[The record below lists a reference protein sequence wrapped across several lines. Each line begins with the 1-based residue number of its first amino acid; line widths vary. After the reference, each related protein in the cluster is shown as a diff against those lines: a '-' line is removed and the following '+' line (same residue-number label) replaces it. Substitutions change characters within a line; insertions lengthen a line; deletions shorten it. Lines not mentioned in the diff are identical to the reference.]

1 MKNDELILYRYEN
14 DNKKISDKEKIEIKY
29 RILKRQNR
37 NALIYSISTFLYLSV
52 ITFFISTEKYFSNQE
67 KEITWLI
74 IGAIIYLIASVL
86 LIFCIKTKSKEGK
99 IKFKYKNEK
108 AFYVYLIFL
117 LIGTFI
123 TFNGLNLTNT
133 LAFAIGFTFYSVS
146 ISAYTYHNRTKGNK
160 KISIIK
166 KILSSIIAFLIGF
179 LFAFLLDKNSYNN
192 EYSKYEYSKN
202 AIVIYDEINRPNLIK
217 KANKTWY
224 MFNKKYNTNHYEL
237 SVSNKPEDINVVY
250 EIDDVLIS
258 NLYGNDNYAAWTEFT
273 KDSIIYAY
281 YDKQENQ
288 PYELLTLPFSNE
300 QPQLTNIGLYKDNIY
315 YEIIDYDNDE
325 INIYERNISTNTDTL
340 IYKIETS
347 KSELPYN
354 TLNVEGKNL
363 ILTTSHYNKLKIIH
377 FNLDDISS
385 DPKIIDTN
393 EYSQIAYTVSYN
405 NDTYAVYYKTNN
417 IDKIA
422 LFNKNGKLINNI
434 HTFGSNNFAYLD
446 KIELKNNKL
455 YWINYKYSKKK
466 DANNY
471 YLSIYDLKSNDL
483 KMINNIFYF
492 EISNNKIYGLGF
504 YNKNIKDVRLYE
516 IYK

>member
-1 MKNDELILYRYEN
+1 MKNDELILYKYEN
-14 DNKKISDKEKIEIKY
+14 DNKKISDKEKREIKY
-29 RILKRQNR
+29 RIIKRQNR
-37 NALIYSISTFLYLSV
+37 NALIYSISMFLYLSSLNFL
-52 ITFFISTEKYFSNQE
+52 ICSEEYFFNKE
-67 KEITWLI
+67 KEITWLFIGVI
-74 IGAIIYLIASVL
+74 IWLIASIL
-86 LIFCIKTKSKEGK
+86 SIFCIKTKSKEGK
-99 IKFKYKNEK
+99 IKYKYKNEK
-108 AFYVYLIFL
+108 AFYVYLIIL
-117 LIGTFI
+117 PIATFI
-123 TFNGLNLTNT
+123 TFNRLNLPNI
-133 LAFAIGFTFYSVS
+133 LSLAIGLTLYS
-146 ISAYTYHNRTKGNK
+146 ISISFYVYHNRTKGNK

-179 LFAFLLDKNSYNN
+179 LFAFLLDKNTYNN

-288 PYELLTLPFSNE
+288 PYELLTLPFSDK

-340 IYKIETS
+340 IYKIKS
-347 KSELPYN
+347 DKSELSYN

-363 ILTTSHYNKLKIIH
+363 ILTTSHYNKLEIIH
-377 FNLDDISS
+377 FNLDDIKSS
-385 DPKIIDTN
+385 PKLINTN

-405 NDTYAVYYKTNN
+405 NDTYAVYYKTSGVE
-417 IDKIA
+417 KIA
-422 LFNKNGKLINNI
+422 LFNKDGKLINNI
-434 HTFGSNNFAYLD
+434 HTFGSSNFAYLD

-471 YLSIYDLKSNDL
+471 YLSIYDFKSNDL
-483 KMINNIFYF
+483 KRINNIFYF
-492 EISNNKIYGLGF
+492 ELSNNKIYGLGF

>member
-1 MKNDELILYRYEN
+1 MKNDELILYKYEN

-37 NALIYSISTFLYLSV
+37 NALIYSISMFLYLSSLNFL
-52 ITFFISTEKYFSNQE
+52 ICSEEYFFNKE
-67 KEITWLI
+67 KEITWLF
-74 IGAIIYLIASVL
+74 IGVIIYLIASVL

-123 TFNGLNLTNT
+123 IFNGLNLTNT

-146 ISAYTYHNRTKGNK
+146 ISACTYHNRTKGKKKLSLVK
-160 KISIIK
+160 KIITSIT
-166 KILSSIIAFLIGF
+166 AFLIGF
-179 LFAFLLDKNSYNN
+179 LFAFLLDKNTYNN

-224 MFNKKYNTNHYEL
+224 MFNKKYNTSHYEL

-325 INIYERNISTNTDTL
+325 ISIYERNISTNTDTL
-340 IYKIETS
+340 IYEIETA

-363 ILTTSHYNKLKIIH
+363 ILTTSHYNKLEIIH

-393 EYSQIAYTVSYN
+393 EYSQMAYTISYDK
-405 NDTYAVYYKTNN
+405 DTYAVYYKTSSVE
-417 IDKIA
+417 KIA
-422 LFNKNGKLINNI
+422 VFNKNGKLINNI
-434 HTFGSNNFAYLD
+434 HTFGSSNFAYLD

-455 YWINYKYSKKK
+455 YWINYKHSNKK

-483 KMINNIFYF
+483 KRINNIFYF

-504 YNKNIKDVRLYE
+504 YNKNIKYVRLYE

>member
-1 MKNDELILYRYEN
+1 MKNDELILYKYEN

-37 NALIYSISTFLYLSV
+37 NALIYSISMFLYLSSLNFL
-52 ITFFISTEKYFSNQE
+52 ICSEEYFFNKE
-67 KEITWLI
+67 KEITWLF
-74 IGAIIYLIASVL
+74 IGVIIYLIASVL

-123 TFNGLNLTNT
+123 IFNGLNLTNT

-146 ISAYTYHNRTKGNK
+146 ISACTYHNRTKGNK

-179 LFAFLLDKNSYNN
+179 LFAFLLDKNTYNN

-325 INIYERNISTNTDTL
+325 ISIYERNISTNTDTL
-340 IYKIETS
+340 IYKIETA

-363 ILTTSHYNKLKIIH
+363 ILTTSHYNKLEIIH

-393 EYSQIAYTVSYN
+393 EYSQMAYTISYDK
-405 NDTYAVYYKTNN
+405 DTYAVYYKTSGVE
-417 IDKIA
+417 KIA
-422 LFNKNGKLINNI
+422 VFNKNGKLINNI
-434 HTFGSNNFAYLD
+434 HTFGSSNFAYLD

-455 YWINYKYSKKK
+455 YWINYKHSNKK

-483 KMINNIFYF
+483 KRINNIFYF

-504 YNKNIKDVRLYE
+504 YNKNIKYVRLYE

>member
-1 MKNDELILYRYEN
+1 MKDEELILYRYEN

-29 RILKRQNR
+29 RISRRQNR
-37 NALIYSISTFLYLSV
+37 NTLIHCISTFLSLSTINYL
-52 ITFFISTEKYFSNQE
+52 ISTLDYFINQE
-67 KEITWLI
+67 KEDIWLVIGMILCI
-74 IGAIIYLIASVL
+74 IAISLDV
-86 LIFCIKTKSKEGK
+86 FCHKTKSKEGK
-99 IKFKYKNEK
+99 IKYKYKNEK
-108 AFYVYLIFL
+108 AFYIYLIFL

-123 TFNGLNLTNT
+123 IGLNLTSNISFT
-133 LAFAIGFTFYSVS
+133 IGYGFYSVALS
-146 ISAYTYHNRTKGNK
+146 TYIYHNNTKGKK
-160 KISIIK
+160 KISSIK
-166 KILSSIIAFLIGF
+166 KIITSIIMILIGVG
-179 LFAFLLDKNSYNN
+179 FATLANKYIFNAK
-192 EYSKYEYSKN
+192 YSRSEYSKN
-202 AIVIYDEINRPNLIK
+202 AIVIYDEIDRPNLIK
-217 KANKTWY
+217 KSNKTWY
-224 MFNKKYNTNHYEL
+224 IFDKKYNTSHYEL
-237 SVSNKPEDINVVY
+237 SVSNKPEEINVVY

-288 PYELLTLPFSNE
+288 PYELLTLPFNDK

-325 INIYERNISTNTDTL
+325 INVYERNISTNTDTL
-340 IYKIETS
+340 IYKIKAD
-347 KSELPYN
+347 KSELSYN

-363 ILTTSHYNKLKIIH
+363 ILTTSHYNKLEIIH
-377 FNLDDISS
+377 FNLDDIKSS
-385 DPKIIDTN
+385 PKLINTN

-434 HTFGSNNFAYLD
+434 HSFSSKNFAYLD

-455 YWINYKYSKKK
+455 YWINYIYSKNQN
-466 DANNY
+466 ANNY
-471 YLSIYDLKSNDL
+471 YLSIYDLKNNSL
-483 KMINNIFYF
+483 EKINNVFYF
-492 EISNNKIYGLGF
+492 DISNNKIYGLGF
-504 YNKNIKDVRLYE
+504 YNKNLKDVRLYE

>member
-1 MKNDELILYRYEN
+1 MI
-14 DNKKISDKEKIEIKY
+14 
-29 RILKRQNR
+29 
-37 NALIYSISTFLYLSV
+37 
-52 ITFFISTEKYFSNQE
+52 
-67 KEITWLI
+67 
-74 IGAIIYLIASVL
+74 
-86 LIFCIKTKSKEGK
+86 
-99 IKFKYKNEK
+99 
-108 AFYVYLIFL
+108 
-117 LIGTFI
+117 LIGVGFA
-123 TFNGLNLTNT
+123 T
-133 LAFAIGFTFYSVS
+133 LANKYIFNAKYSRS
-146 ISAYTYHNRTKGNK
+146 
-160 KISIIK
+160 
-166 KILSSIIAFLIGF
+166 
-179 LFAFLLDKNSYNN
+179 
-192 EYSKYEYSKN
+192 EYSKN

-340 IYKIETS
+340 IYKIKS
-347 KSELPYN
+347 DKSELSYN

-363 ILTTSHYNKLKIIH
+363 ILTTSHYNKLEIIH
-377 FNLDDISS
+377 FNLDDIKSS
-385 DPKIIDTN
+385 PKLINTN

-405 NDTYAVYYKTNN
+405 NDTYAVYYKTSGVE
-417 IDKIA
+417 KIA
-422 LFNKNGKLINNI
+422 LFNKDGKLINNI
-434 HTFGSNNFAYLD
+434 HTFGSSNFAYLD

-483 KMINNIFYF
+483 KRINNIFYF